1 MITSLSLILRVFFR
15 FKNVNV
21 FKLLFLI
28 ESQNRPLLRFSISS
42 IKAAGFCRPTSLAVK
57 TSCCTSSLAFKPEDN
72 ETMSQARHLVSPSIL
87 VHIPHRISVCLAL
100 PLLVFIMI
108 LVSPDSSPY
117 STLTEQRQTFITLQ
131 YLFNK
136 GCWFLLANIFSC

>member
-87 VHIPHRISVCLAL
+87 VHIPHRTSVCLAL

-117 STLTEQRQTFITLQ
+117 STLTEQLHSFQGSNTELCQKMLTSQ
-131 YLFNK
+131 
-136 GCWFLLANIFSC
+136 